1 MMLSF
6 TIVFFTLHLLRGS
19 LSLNVNDCLS
29 YFRPPDYN
37 DIAVSC
43 GAYSIELAVQV
54 CPVVYS
60 GYNETL
66 LVMNNLITDP
76 NCKGKLDM
84 TTNPPVLRFNFS
96 LNESGICG
104 SSYKITSSPGT
115 GIFQDFSNIQSVN
128 ISGVIQST
136 DPNTGVVTYNQQLLY
151 LYSCTYPL
159 EYIINN
165 TRIDVTGATIA
176 LKDNNGTFVT
186 TLSLQLFSDANYT
199 TFLEIPPR
207 GINLRSPIYVQVKAT
222 NLTSKFNV
230 LLDRCYASVSP
241 YPSSS
246 NAAYYDLFVTCTKQ
260 ELVNIYVNGKSQY
273 ARFSFP
279 AFRFTE
285 QRNLTTSTY
294 YLHCI
299 TRLCDTNDCANL
311 QKCNRKRRAA
321 PELTTTLSPA
331 LLNEPSTV
339 TSNPITTSAENEMND
354 AAWSHASAIS
364 LGLGIAVGFL
374 SFIFIVMIVI
384 TYFLYTTRNQESGL
398 TKIMN
403 N

>member
-1 MMLSF
+1 VLPVCVRVTVASKWF
-6 TIVFFTLHLLRGS
+6 T
-19 LSLNVNDCLS
+19 
-29 YFRPPDYN
+29 DYN

-96 LNESGICG
+96 LNESGISIVQG
-104 SSYKITSSPGT
+104 LAQGPLLL
-115 GIFQDFSNIQSVN
+115 SVN

-186 TLSLQLFSDANYT
+186 TLSLQLFSVSMTCHMGTNDIILPT
-199 TFLEIPPR
+199 TFNFD
-207 GINLRSPIYVQVKAT
+207 NL
-222 NLTSKFNV
+222 F
-230 LLDRCYASVSP
+230 
-241 YPSSS
+241 
-246 NAAYYDLFVTCTKQ
+246 FVFFLNRCTKQ

-311 QKCNRKRRAA
+311 QK
-321 PELTTTLSPA
+321 
-331 LLNEPSTV
+331 V
-339 TSNPITTSAENEMND
+339 
-354 AAWSHASAIS
+354 
-364 LGLGIAVGFL
+364 
-374 SFIFIVMIVI
+374 
-384 TYFLYTTRNQESGL
+384 FLYMCGAGVNSGSSIIRSNINGSRNRSES
-398 TKIMN
+398 
-403 N
+403 